1 MKKLSDILYL
11 KVTRK
16 MVIISVVVFLL
27 IVSAANPLVMRYME
41 ENGGGGESPDTTF
54 FYKADDLYDMA
65 QSYGEDGR
73 SAYILMRFTF
83 DLVFPIAYLCFLAFS
98 ATMLLKNL
106 PKDSKLRILNILPFF
121 AAFFDFTE
129 NTLAAVFMG
138 TYPNS
143 SNVVAQILPYASAV
157 KWVFV
162 SVSFGGVVVLAAA
175 RLFIYL
181 KRRKTA

>member
-1 MKKLSDILYL
+1 
-11 KVTRK
+11 
-16 MVIISVVVFLL
+16 
-27 IVSAANPLVMRYME
+27 
-41 ENGGGGESPDTTF
+41 
-54 FYKADDLYDMA
+54 MA

-106 PKDSKLRILNILPFF
+106 PQDSKLRILNILPFF
-121 AAFFDFTE
+121 AAFFDFLE

-138 TYPNS
+138 AYPQS
-143 SNVVAQILPYASAV
+143 SNAVAQILPYASAL

-162 SVSFGGVVVLAAA
+162 FASFGGVVALAAV
-175 RLFIYL
+175 RLVIYL
-181 KRRKTA
+181 KNRKRA